1 MGVGPSSG
9 GMVTLPGATP
19 VKKTEHSSPTGHHL
33 SITLQLAVQAGG
45 PLPIATILEC
55 WLVGSCAGI
64 AGIRSSSEFTKAE
77 VLPCP
82 EDTVLLI
89 SS

>member
-19 VKKTEHSSPTGHHL
+19 VKKTERSSPRGHHL
-33 SITLQLAVQAGG
+33 SITLQFAVQAGE
-45 PLPIATILEC
+45 PLPTATILEC
-55 WLVGSCAGI
+55 WLVGSC